1 VAEPV
6 ARSRRSGSGGDREA
20 GRDRRSEREL
30 RDVAGRRGREAGAG
44 RGDFDDPDRLYAR
57 GAYAGAYD
65 FELDDPSL
73 ADELLDDLI
82 PPDINWRRMVR
93 RHPWP
98 ALALAGLAGYLLG
111 RSQGRAL
118 VGAIAG
124 LAVARVEERVLGLV
138 EEELEDE

>member
-6 ARSRRSGSGGDREA
+6 ARSRRSGSGEDRDSRPEL
-20 GRDRRSEREL
+20 RPEREP
-30 RDVAGRRGREAGAG
+30 RGASRQRGSEAGAG
-44 RGDFDDPDRLYAR
+44 RGGFDERDRLYAR
-57 GAYAGAYD
+57 GAYSGAYD

-82 PPDINWRRMVR
+82 PPEINWRRMVR

-98 ALALAGLAGYLLG
+98 ALAIAGLAGYLLG

-138 EEELEDE
+138 EDELEDD